1 MNLAVLIPAV
11 LSYVR
16 ARGGLATK
24 TRLLKLLYLL
34 DIEAFR
40 KERTTLT
47 GFNWRIA
54 TEVQTLQQV
63 IQ

>member
-1 MNLAVLIPAV
+1 MNLALLIPAV
-11 LSYVR
+11 LSYAC
-16 ARGGLATK
+16 ARSGFATR

-40 KERTTLT
+40 KERATLT
-47 GFNWRIA
+47 DFNWRIA